1 MWQQYNLGNM
11 TPTSS
16 APITESDLAEGVIKL
31 SLERL
36 REQLPPSWSVAL
48 ESEPTQS
55 EIGWRPD
62 AVISLSTPTSEKP
75 TRLVVECKSQITPRA
90 AADAASQ
97 LDAYLSGVPDAV
109 GVVVAPWGSR
119 RTLEVLRD
127 SGIGFIDSTGNI
139 ELVVGEPGLVIRVQG
154 AEENPTGKR
163 SASPN
168 LRGPKAWSLMKTLI
182 EVKPPYGV
190 RELAS
195 AVETDPGYTSR
206 VVRALEDERLV
217 FRTTRGPITDVDWRA
232 LLAKFT
238 STYRLI
244 DSNQTSTW
252 IARSSIRGLPEKLVE
267 LEPKTRWAITGSLSA
282 NLLAPVAAPA
292 MAVIYADDP
301 SEVADS
307 LNLLP
312 ADKGADVV
320 LARPYGAAAIARS
333 WKAEG
338 VNYVSVAQLAADC
351 LTGMGRMPA
360 EGEALVEWMATDEER
375 WRVSS
380 FDGVVDPMGR

>member
-1 MWQQYNLGNM
+1 M
-11 TPTSS
+11 TPTS
-16 APITESDLAEGVIKL
+16 PPQITETDSAEGLIKL
-31 SLERL
+31 SVERL

-48 ESEPTQS
+48 DPDPPHS

-62 AVISLSTPTSEKP
+62 AVIILSTPTSEKP
-75 TRLVVECKSQITPRA
+75 TRLVVECKSDITPRV
-90 AADAASQ
+90 AADAANQ
-97 LDAYLSGVPDAV
+97 LDAYLSRVADAV

-119 RTLEVLRD
+119 RTREVLRD
-127 SGIGFIDSTGNI
+127 SGMGFIDPTGNI
-139 ELVVGEPGLVIRVQG
+139 DLVVGEPGLVIRVQG
-154 AEENPTGKR
+154 AEENPMGKR
-163 SASPN
+163 PASPN

-190 RELAS
+190 RELAA

-217 FRTTRGPITDVDWRA
+217 FRTRRGPITDVDWRA
-232 LLAKFT
+232 LLAKLT
-238 STYRLI
+238 STYRLL

-252 IARSSIRGLPEKLVE
+252 IARSSIRGLPATLVE
-267 LEPKTRWAITGSLSA
+267 LKPETPCAITGSLGA

-292 MAVIYADDP
+292 IAVIYADDP
-301 SEVADS
+301 SEVAET

-320 LARPYGAAAIARS
+320 LARPYGAAAMARS
-333 WKAEG
+333 WNVEG
-338 VNYVSVAQLAADC
+338 VDYVSVAQLAADC

-360 EGEALVEWMATDEER
+360 EGEALVEWMAADENR
-375 WRVSS
+375 WRASS
-380 FDGVVDPMGR
+380 FDEVVDPVGL